1 MKKRVSLLLVVA
13 MLLSLLPV
21 GAFAAEATEL
31 ISVVDEAVTAAGYT
45 FEYTAETAGVM
56 NVSVGT
62 CSPGWRYRIYYPDGT
77 ESIYRTKWS
86 AGTSCDYDVT
96 AGTYKIVFYAYSS
109 AEADNVAGTVSFS
122 VSFTPAEGEAEVQ
135 KAEYE
140 VSKTK
145 LDVGD
150 NAVTMLDT
158 AVTTIFVF
166 EPSETAVFSFTA
178 PAGTVLGY
186 WGAGSWFLSDP
197 HSTTN
202 TYEWTCTGVG
212 QTAYIGVSGAEGT
225 VNIHVKKTGTYEVVE
240 IPIVPYE
247 NKAELTP
254 FEKPEGAVWGSYVD
268 VMDENVTHTA
278 VLGADGY
285 YHLDS
290 VDGDVLVVNLKYQD
304 IILSAALQSDRPVMY
319 AYVTD
324 DAGKTVKY
332 DIGNAIKEYEAVMD
346 ASGYYPVTEDI
357 LLFYQVY
364 AMGAGTFTYHLGGG
378 YNEEC
383 VWMYC
388 MRTMNMDNVTPTE
401 PSEPETEPSEPETQP
416 SEPET
421 QPSEPETEPT
431 KPAPSVPEV
440 PENGQLIMAE
450 NAVADSGSKYT
461 YAYTPAVDGTL
472 TVTVGDGTTNW
483 KSDVMYFQNLNTMVL
498 AEASGSAA
506 TTYTAAVTAGTTYRV
521 RVWAV
526 TGELVETPVIVVFTP
541 NSAEIDQPDNGGVVA
556 EVANQAVTT
565 AGYVVSYTADT
576 AGTMHV
582 SVGDCSPG
590 WRYKVFSPDGVESS
604 YRSKFTA
611 GTECDYHNIAGNWK
625 IVFYAYSS
633 AEADNVD
640 GTVSFTVT
648 FTPDEGEVPEP
659 SEPETQP
666 SEPETEPS
674 EPETEPTVPSEPE
687 TQPTTPSQPEN
698 LLTATDLAVTAE
710 GYTVTISAQTTGT
723 LNVTMGNCSPGWRY
737 NVVGP
742 NYESGN
748 RGPYSAGASCDYA
761 VTAAGQWRV
770 TFYAYSSAEAGFV
783 DGTVSYAVTFTPD
796 APEPSEPETEPS
808 EPETEPTVP
817 GPTVPDIS
825 DDDVPA
831 DAYYSITV
839 NGTTTYYSSSAYT
852 ALNAALKKI
861 TGSGYL
867 KFYRDINLGS
877 NGTIDVYNGNI
888 TVDLNG
894 CTVTGNFVGTGAL
907 YVDNGNVTLV
917 DTSAEGN
924 GIIQNENKSGHGI
937 EIHHGSVI
945 MLSGN
950 VIAGSNGQGVKVWN
964 NTSFTMYGGYA
975 VGASYG
981 VNVLSSASATI
992 YGGTLENTKTSLAYP
1007 LYAAGGAIV
1016 SISGGYF
1023 KGGAISGA
1031 GLNGTISGG
1040 YFVKTF
1046 NTAYLAADCE
1056 LQDNADATYLFK
1068 VFNPNAQ
1075 PEEPAEPVA
1084 QVGDTQYTS
1093 LAEAIAAAG
1102 NSIVKLLADCNEDV
1116 AVDADLYLD
1125 LNGFA
1130 INGTVTVA
1138 EGTTLYGMD
1147 TATDGYDCSNG
1158 YGKISSIDGNYALH
1172 HKTTVNNNPQRY
1184 LAVVEEDGISFHR
1197 FYIGIQSV
1205 NLKPGVAGFGYKA
1218 IFGGDEMVKAALSQE
1233 DAFGYSLWLI
1243 KGHAIS
1249 KSTGA
1254 DQFLTGKEGTP
1265 LTLSLKNMDVA
1276 TYGSTP
1282 VYATVYITLANGT
1295 RIESAEYSCSMQQ
1308 MLEQVN
1314 ADIAKY
1320 NDVQIQAVQAMLAP
1334 YADAVSSWNIADILN
1349 WKSQEAA

>member
-186 WGAGSWFLSDP
+186 WGAGSWFLNDP

-202 TYEWTCTGVG
+202 TYEWTCTDVG

-225 VNIHVKKTGTYEVVE
+225 VNIHVEKTGTYEVVE

-290 VDGDVLVVNLKYQD
+290 VDGDVLVVNLKYQE

-364 AMGAGTFTYHLGGG
+364 AMGAGTFTYHLSGG

-450 NAVADSGSKYT
+450 NAVADSGTKYT

-483 KSDVMYFQNLNTMVL
+483 KSDVMYFQNLNTTVL

-576 AGTMHV
+576 AGTIHV

-590 WRYKVFSPDGVESS
+590 WRYKVFSPDGVESN

-674 EPETEPTVPSEPE
+674 EPETEPSEPE
-687 TQPTTPSQPEN
+687 TEPSEPSAPAEDGTLVVTN
-698 LLTATDLAVTAE
+698 AAVTAA
-710 GYTVTISAQTTGT
+710 GYTYTYTADTAGTIHVSVGD
-723 LNVTMGNCSPGWRY
+723 CSPGWRY
-737 NVVGP
+737 KVFSPDGV
-742 NYESGN
+742 ESGY
-748 RGPYSAGASCDYA
+748 RSKYTAGTECDYYNI
-761 VTAAGQWRV
+761 AGNWKIV
-770 TFYAYSSAEAGFV
+770 FYAYSSAEADNV
-783 DGTVSYAVTFTPD
+783 NGTVSFTVTFTPD
-796 APEPSEPETEPS
+796 GAPEPSEPETEPS

-817 GPTVPDIS
+817 SVPEE
-825 DDDVPA
+825 DVPA
-831 DAYYSITV
+831 GTYYSITV
-839 NGTTTYYSSSAYT
+839 DGKTTYYSSS
-852 ALNAALKKI
+852 NAAAMNAMLKMI
-861 TGSGYL
+861 TGDGCI
-867 KFYRDINLGS
+867 KFYKDMDLGNS
-877 NGTIDVYNGNI
+877 YTIDIYNGNVTI
-888 TVDLNG
+888 DLNG
-894 CTVTGNFVGTGAL
+894 CTITSGFNGAGCL
-907 YVDNGNVTLV
+907 YVDGGNAIVM
-917 DTSAEGN
+917 DTSAAGDGVLYN
-924 GIIQNENKSGHGI
+924 NKSGGHGI
-937 EIHHGSVI
+937 EIYSGSATLV
-945 MLSGN
+945 SGN
-950 VIAGSNGQGVKVWN
+950 VQAGSSGVKVWGAS
-964 NTSFTMYGGYA
+964 TFTMLGGEITAGQYI
-975 VGASYG
+975 
-981 VNVLSSASATI
+981 VNALANSIVTI
-992 YGGTLENTKTSLAYP
+992 SGGTLLQTNSSKYTMF
-1007 LYAAGGAIV
+1007 AAGGAVV
-1016 SISGGYF
+1016 SVTGGYFNGKVPFGPGMNGAISGGY
-1023 KGGAISGA
+1023 
-1031 GLNGTISGG
+1031 
-1040 YFVKTF
+1040 Y
-1046 NTAYLAADCE
+1046 TAPLTASCIAEGCE
-1056 LQDNADATYLFK
+1056 MVDNDDYTYAYK
-1068 VFNPNAQ
+1068 VVDPNAQ
-1075 PEEPAEPVA
+1075 PQEPATPVA
-1084 QVGDTQYTS
+1084 MVGDQAYTC
-1093 LAEAIAAAG
+1093 LADAIAACGAG
-1102 NSIVKLLADCNEDV
+1102 QYIVLVDNVTEDV
-1116 AVDADLYLD
+1116 VISGDVYLD
-1125 LNGFA
+1125 LNGK
-1130 INGTVTVA
+1130 ILTGNVSGNG
-1138 EGTTLYGMD
+1138 TLYGMD
-1147 TATDGYDCSNG
+1147 SATADYDGSDAGRITGVISCNVKAQQDYMIAADRNG
-1158 YGKISSIDGNYALH
+1158 ITFHAYKLEITHIS
-1172 HKTTVNNNPQRY
+1172 
-1184 LAVVEEDGISFHR
+1184 
-1197 FYIGIQSV
+1197 
-1205 NLKPGVAGFGYKA
+1205 LKPGEDALGYKA
-1218 IFGGDEMVKAALSQE
+1218 KLHGDDVVQSMVTGFGFVMGAAGGNFVTRTKDGAPANGEFSLRLKNIMACGGGETEIVASAFVIFGENTATTEESKTTMKDTILAINNMDLSDVQKAA
-1233 DAFGYSLWLI
+1233 
-1243 KGHAIS
+1243 
-1249 KSTGA
+1249 
-1254 DQFLTGKEGTP
+1254 
-1265 LTLSLKNMDVA
+1265 V
-1276 TYGSTP
+1276 YGL
-1282 VYATVYITLANGT
+1282 Y
-1295 RIESAEYSCSMQQ
+1295 
-1308 MLEQVN
+1308 
-1314 ADIAKY
+1314 AKY
-1320 NDVQIQAVQAMLAP
+1320 SAVMDAWLGDSNHIQ
-1334 YADAVSSWNIADILN
+1334 N
-1349 WKSQEAA
+1349 WQPAEA